1 MSLEF
6 PMLTMAKQM
15 ELSLNSDDFSC
26 QTFFAPTGES
36 TDLLDAASAE
46 TLCTKSIYF

>member
-15 ELSLNSDDFSC
+15 ELSLNSDDDFSC
-26 QTFFAPTGES
+26 QTFFAS
-36 TDLLDAASAE
+36 ADLLDEASAE

>member
-26 QTFFAPTGES
+26 QTFFAS
-36 TDLLDAASAE
+36 TDLLDEASAE

>member
-15 ELSLNSDDFSC
+15 ELSLPSDVWSC
-26 QTFFAPTGES
+26 QAFFIS
-36 TDLLDAASAE
+36 TDLLDEASAE